1 MRGGRLRYDQR
12 VIVLVEVRGEQR
24 DWDEAER
31 AFEQRGWPV
40 VTAFARGEGP
50 SRGVL
55 RGAVSSRLYS
65 VEVRFFGARNRR
77 TERAAAWQVQKLARV
92 ARLEMYARRC
102 DLVDRDREQLTGW
115 QAHTVDHRPPRVPA
129 PRPLT
134 LPAILRRA
142 AAVSRARMLERRGY
156 RDTGMVVTGTASEA
170 RRLSRMN
177 LPGGS
182 APGVPVDVRPLHG
195 RERSHIVPRREED
208 GWQRGFRI
216 VAWLFAMAFCAAV
229 ARQHSGVWVWVWAGI
244 AVLCFAGGARVAY
257 GLFAVGG
264 RVGSLLVCGV
274 AAGIFLALASGVGA
288 EDGRGWTPVE
298 MLSAFAVIATAGGI
312 WLLVRQWTS
321 GEWLAWAAP
330 LVFTAAAS
338 FVVASGSVLHA
349 LYAADLGVTPDDL
362 DVPGIWQAAAAAKLL
377 LLLSYAL
384 FVPALWGI
392 AKHVHAP
399 FVSPVERLGVPLY
412 VCTQLAVVLMCALGA
427 LDSARE
433 AVQDFRT
440 AAVRKTAPPSYFGV
454 DPEWM
459 CVEPTVSAAKL
470 GSQGGVL
477 KPEHPYLSFGA
488 AGGTVSLWD
497 EPAGRAL
504 QMPAEQVR
512 LVPATDGR
520 ARCAFSYARV
530 SKDG

>member
-1 MRGGRLRYDQR
+1 MLRKRYDQR
-12 VIVLVEVRGEQR
+12 VVVLVEVRGEQR

-31 AFEQRGWPV
+31 LFDQRGWPV

-55 RGAVSSRLYS
+55 REAASARLYS

-77 TERAAAWQVQKLARV
+77 TEQAAAWRVEELARV
-92 ARLEMYARRC
+92 AGLEMYARRC
-102 DLVDRDREQLTGW
+102 ELVDRDREQLTGW
-115 QAHTVDHRPPRVPA
+115 RVHTVDHRPPRAPA
-129 PRPLT
+129 PGPLT
-134 LPAILRRA
+134 RSARMRRA
-142 AAVSRARMLERRGY
+142 VAVSRARISEWRGHH
-156 RDTGMVVTGTASEA
+156 DTGMVVTGTASEA
-170 RRLSRMN
+170 RRLSRMD

-182 APGVPVDVRPLHG
+182 APGAALDVRPVYG

-208 GWQRGFRI
+208 GWQRTFRI
-216 VAWLFAMAFCAAV
+216 VAWLLAMVFCTAV
-229 ARQHSGVWVWVWAGI
+229 ARQHSGVRVWVWAGI

-274 AAGIFLALASGVGA
+274 TAVFLLALSSGVGT
-288 EDGRGWTPVE
+288 EDGRALTPAQ
-298 MLSAFAVIATAGGI
+298 MLSAFAVTATVGGV
-312 WLLVRQWTS
+312 WLLVRQWTW
-321 GEWLAWAAP
+321 GEWLAWVAP
-330 LVFTAAAS
+330 LVFAVVVS
-338 FVVASGSVLHA
+338 CVVASGSVLHA
-349 LYAADLGVTPDDL
+349 LYADSLGVTPGDL
-362 DVPGIWQAAAAAKLL
+362 DVPGIWQAASAVKLL
-377 LLLSYAL
+377 SLLSYAL

-412 VCTQLAVVLMCALGA
+412 VCIQLAVLVVCGLGA

-433 AVQDFRT
+433 AVEDFRT

-454 DPEWM
+454 APEWM

-470 GSQGGVL
+470 DSRGGVL
-477 KPEHPYLSFGA
+477 KPERPYLSFGE

-497 EPAGRAL
+497 EPAGGPL
-504 QMPAEQVR
+504 QMPAEQIR
-512 LVPATDGR
+512 LVPAADGW
-520 ARCAFSYARV
+520 ARCAFSYEHLP
-530 SKDG
+530 KDG

>member
-1 MRGGRLRYDQR
+1 MLGKRYDQR
-12 VIVLVEVRGEQR
+12 VLVLVEVRGEQR

-31 AFEQRGWPV
+31 VFDQRGWPV
-40 VTAFARGEGP
+40 VTGFTRGEGA

-55 RGAVSSRLYS
+55 REAPSARLYS

-77 TERAAAWQVQKLARV
+77 TERAAAWRVEQLAR
-92 ARLEMYARRC
+92 AAGLEMYARRC
-102 DLVDRDREQLTGW
+102 ELVDRDREQLTGW
-115 QAHTVDHRPPRVPA
+115 WAHTVDHRPPRAPA

-134 LPAILRRA
+134 WMARLSRA
-142 AAVSRARMLERRGY
+142 AAVSRARISERCGY

-182 APGVPVDVRPLHG
+182 APGAAVDVRPFYG

-208 GWQRGFRI
+208 GRQRTFR
-216 VAWLFAMAFCAAV
+216 VVVWLLAMAFCAAV
-229 ARQHSGVWVWVWAGI
+229 ARQHSGVRAWAWAGI
-244 AVLCFAGGARVAY
+244 AVLCFVGGARLAY

-274 AAGIFLALASGVGA
+274 MAVYLLAVSLGAGTG
-288 EDGRGWTPVE
+288 DGRGWTPVE
-298 MLSAFAVIATAGGI
+298 MLSVFAVTATVGGI
-312 WLLVRQWTS
+312 WLLVRQWTW

-330 LVFTAAAS
+330 LVFTAAVS
-338 FVVASGSVLHA
+338 LVVASGSVLHA
-349 LYAADLGVTPDDL
+349 LYADSLGVTPDDL
-362 DVPGIWQAAAAAKLL
+362 GVPGIWQAASAVKLL
-377 LLLSYAL
+377 SLLSYAL

-412 VCTQLAVVLMCALGA
+412 VLTQVTVVLVCGLGA
-427 LDSARE
+427 LESARE
-433 AVQDFRT
+433 AVEDFRT
-440 AAVRKTAPPSYFGV
+440 AAARKTVPPSYFGV
-454 DPEWM
+454 EPEWM
-459 CVEPTVSAAKL
+459 CVEPTVPAAKL
-470 GSQGGVL
+470 GSRGGVL
-477 KPEHPYLSFGA
+477 KPERPYLSFGE

-497 EPAGRAL
+497 EPAGTAM

-512 LVPATDGR
+512 LVPAADGR
-520 ARCAFSYARV
+520 VRCTFSYERLP
-530 SKDG
+530 KDG